1 MRALPPR
8 TTTLITSN
16 TFLGTLQNG
25 GRRKPGAK
33 IGWGKCVI
41 FVFFVQKKSILVASQ
56 NCFTDVFTTFLDLG
70 TFQLLSVEGH
80 IALRFHQKHLNL
92 CSGDERRSYGFVTTW
107 GWVINDI
114 IFILGWTIS
123 LKTTAV
129 LWFQLFVKWGQKKD
143 VCLIICC
150 LFVNNIYIFLYI

>member
-1 MRALPPR
+1 MHALSPR

-16 TFLGTLQNG
+16 TFLCTLQNG

-56 NCFTDVFTTFLDLG
+56 NWSWATDVSWAVLPMYLLFLDLE
-70 TFQLLSVEGH
+70 TFQLLSMEGLS
-80 IALRFHQKHLNL
+80 ALRFHQKHLNL

-114 IFILGWTIS
+114 IFILGWRQ
-123 LKTTAV
+123 
-129 LWFQLFVKWGQKKD
+129 QLCCDCSYLLNDDRKKMSA
-143 VCLIICC
+143 
-150 LFVNNIYIFLYI
+150 LFFS